1 MNFKTENTLA
11 EIVRADYRAARVFEK
26 YKLDFCCK
34 GNRPLQ
40 EAASERSLDASRIL
54 NEISDTLNTPAQ
66 IETESQKSPE
76 TLPLDELAEHI
87 VKTHHG
93 YLRGIMPFIYS
104 HSQKVKDVHGK
115 NHPEVIK
122 IADIY
127 EQIQEELNSHMM
139 KEEMMLFPFI
149 VKLAEAKRQGV
160 KIAQP
165 PFGSVVNPI
174 SVMEREHTGAGD
186 GLYSIRELSDNFTP
200 PEDACSTYRVLFKE
214 IEEFEADLHR
224 HIHLENNILFPKS
237 IELEK
242 EAVI

>member
-1 MNFKTENTLA
+1 MNFTKENTLA
-11 EIVRADYRAARVFEK
+11 EIVKSDYRAARVFEK

-40 EAASERSLDASRIL
+40 EAASGRSLDAERIL
-54 NEISDTLNTPAQ
+54 NEVNETLNAPAHNDAETKATP
-66 IETESQKSPE
+66 EN
-76 TLPLDELAEHI
+76 LPLDELTNYI
-87 VKTHHG
+87 VKTHHS
-93 YLRGIMPFIYS
+93 YLQGIMPFIYS
-104 HSQKVKDVHGK
+104 HSQKVKEVHGK

-127 EQIQEELNSHMM
+127 EQIQTELNSHMM

-149 VKLAEAKRQGV
+149 TKLAEAARDGR

-165 PFGSVVNPI
+165 PFGSVANPI

-186 GLYSIRELSDNFTP
+186 GLYSIRDLSDNFTP
-200 PEDACSTYRVLFKE
+200 PEDACSTYKVLFKE
-214 IEEFEADLHR
+214 LEEFEADLHR

-242 EAVI
+242 ETVI